1 MRQKSAQITAFMI
14 IGLLVLFVVG
24 IVLYTRF
31 QLQERPEFVPE
42 HLEPLQEFVHQCI
55 YQQAADAAI
64 RLGRTGGYLQY
75 PLEIRADPT
84 AYLNTTVMMP
94 YWYGGREYITKNDLA
109 SQIEHYVD
117 DNVGGCLDNLS
128 TFREEFDITILEEF
142 ESDVEIYPDSFTVT
156 ADFPLLIKTRREL
169 EENRISTFSTDVQL
183 PVGRAFKTAQKVI
196 TLENRLQFLENNTL
210 DMIASSTL
218 PFIGGDL
225 DCKPKLWDIETDI
238 KPHLKSMIIAN
249 NKFYTFEDTKK
260 DKSWGPYPDYYESFY
275 HFDLD
280 LRKDT
285 GAAVDIMYDPTWNT
299 LGMDAFDLSVEPNR
313 AGIVEPAHNN
323 LPLSTCINLY
333 NHRYSLEY
341 PVTVRIVEP
350 ARKFAQG
357 DSYVFSFATKVVID
371 ENKPARHIRRS
382 DRTDLDTYT
391 VQEICNTTEK
401 SVRIHTYDYV
411 TGNSLNNVSVD
422 YQCARL
428 KCDAGTTH
436 LPREGNLILGY
447 NAYVEA
453 DLPKCLGGTLIAE
466 KDGYLRSV
474 QPDVSVGEFTV
485 DGEKQDFPGD
495 SIDLYLTPLQ
505 ELDINVTVREFG
517 ASQLGELLEEGKA
530 STRSLKET
538 EMALFSFSNAELD
551 YEATLY
557 IIPGEEPHFINGDR
571 YSNQFLLP
579 ARDATYT
586 IDFKLLDENEMV
598 GGLIGNFTVS
608 SEKIIESDEI
618 ELSVIR
624 KYDYPFDRT
633 EAIRELMEL
642 LEENSETYRPRFIRD

>member
-1 MRQKSAQITAFMI
+1 MI
-14 IGLLVLFVVG
+14 IGLLVLFVTG

-42 HLEPLQEFVHQCI
+42 HLEPLQEYIHQCM
-55 YQQAADAAI
+55 YQTATDAI
-64 RLGRTGGYLQY
+64 VRLGRTGGYLQY

-94 YWYGGREYITKNDLA
+94 YWHGGREYITKNDLA

-117 DNVGGCLDNLS
+117 ENVWGCLDNLS
-128 TFREEFDITILEEF
+128 TFRQEFDITILEDF
-142 ESDVEIYPDSFTVT
+142 ESDVEIYPDSVDVT

-169 EENRISTFSTDVQL
+169 EENRISKFSTDVNL
-183 PVGRAFKTAQKVI
+183 PLGRAFETAQKLI
-196 TLENRLQFLENNTL
+196 SLENRLQFLENNTI

-225 DCKPKLWDIETDI
+225 NCEPKLWDIETDI
-238 KPHLKSMIIAN
+238 KPQLKSMIIAN
-249 NKFYTFEDTKK
+249 NKFYTFDDTKK
-260 DKSWGPYPDYYESFY
+260 DEAWGSYPNYYESFY
-275 HFDLD
+275 HFDLN

-285 GAAVDIMYDPTWNT
+285 NAAVDIMYDPTWT
-299 LGMDAFDLSVEPNR
+299 KLGTDAFDLSVEPNR

-323 LPLSTCINLY
+323 LPLSRCINLY

-341 PVTVRIVEP
+341 PVTGRIVQP
-350 ARKFAQG
+350 APKFAQG
-357 DSYVFSFATKVVID
+357 NSYVFSFATKVVID
-371 ENKPARHIRRS
+371 ENKPARHIRSS
-382 DRTDLDTYT
+382 DRSNLDTYT

-401 SVRIHTYDYV
+401 TVRIYTYDYV
-411 TGNSLNNVSVD
+411 TGNSVNNVSLD
-422 YQCARL
+422 YQCAKL
-428 KCDAGTTH
+428 KCDAGVTK

-447 NAYVEA
+447 NSYVDA
-453 DLPKCLGGTLIAE
+453 DLPKCLGGILIAE
-466 KDGYLRSV
+466 KEGYLKSV
-474 QPDVSVGEFTV
+474 QPDISVGEFTV
-485 DGEKQDFPGD
+485 DGENQDLPGD
-495 SIDLYLTPLQ
+495 SVDIYMTPLQ

-517 ASQLGELLEEGKA
+517 ASQLGELLEEGEA
-530 STRSLKET
+530 STRPLKDT
-538 EMALFSFSNAELD
+538 EMALFSFTNDELD

-557 IIPGEEPHFINGDR
+557 VIPGEEPHFINGDS

-598 GGLIGNFTVS
+598 GGLIGNVSFS
-608 SEKIIESDEI
+608 SEEIFEAEAI

-624 KYDYPFDRT
+624 KYDYPFDRA
-633 EAIRELMEL
+633 EAIRELMDL
-642 LEENSETYRPRFIRD
+642 LEENKATYRPRFIRD